1 MGSCFV
7 AVLREKKEFE
17 FLQVYI
23 GLKINVPF
31 KI

>member
-7 AVLREKKEFE
+7 AGLRGKRVWIFTGI
-17 FLQVYI
+17 YI